1 MRYISD
7 PERVSQLLDHFQI
20 SRLFST
26 PGLRFS
32 LVEYQPGESL
42 TSPNQEPT
50 ALLFLVSGTIA
61 IRSIRSDGSEYL
73 LTVGSRFSMLGD
85 VEFATGRFPAF
96 WAQASTVVQALRLPL
111 APYQEALQQD
121 IPFLHFLLTSLA
133 EKLDQSSHSEASAAS
148 LEQRLFQLMD
158 WRCPSGILTGIGETA
173 ALLHCSTRQLQRVLK
188 HCTEVGTMK
197 RLGKGIYQR
206 TDR

>member
-7 PERVSQLLDHFQI
+7 PERASQLLDHFQI
-20 SRLFST
+20 FRLFST

-85 VEFATGRFPAF
+85 VEFATGRSPAF

-133 EKLDQSSHSEASAAS
+133 EKLEQSSHSEASAAS

-158 WRCPSGILTGIGETA
+158 WRCPSGILTGIGGKPLPCSIA
-173 ALLHCSTRQLQRVLK
+173 APASSSVS
-188 HCTEVGTMK
+188 
-197 RLGKGIYQR
+197 
-206 TDR
+206 